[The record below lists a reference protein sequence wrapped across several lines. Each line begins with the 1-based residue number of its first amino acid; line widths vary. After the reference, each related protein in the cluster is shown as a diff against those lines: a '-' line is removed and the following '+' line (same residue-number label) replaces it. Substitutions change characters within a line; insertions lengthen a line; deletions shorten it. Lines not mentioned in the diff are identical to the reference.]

1 MRLWLAGLALAA
13 AYAMPA
19 CAQTPAQ
26 TPAKPIANQT
36 PIPPEKALPEKAAP
50 EKSTQ
55 EKSTQEQ
62 AAVPTVVGENDFRC
76 LASASQGGAI
86 LCKAQPD
93 IGVQLDGKT
102 VARTDKDGL
111 AVIGLTRTQKS
122 PAKITLVP
130 PPAANPPAKP
140 ILTTVSVKVAKRHDD
155 VGSLEM
161 ECAKIAPQNDA
172 DKKKAADSWIKK
184 ENALKSFND
193 PQAPIAFA
201 KPVEATDKQY
211 SISSFGRTRTYVPK
225 TKDCEPTTNVHN
237 GTDIAVPTGTEI
249 HAPMAGTVILADPDL
264 FFEGGCIFLDVGRGM
279 VSVTMHMSR
288 IDVKPGQVVKQGEL
302 MGLSGSTG
310 RVTGP
315 HVHWAIKYR
324 NVFDKDR
331 GSDIWLDPMLILKLD
346 AAALTTN

>member
-13 AYAMPA
+13 ACVTSAS
-19 CAQTPAQ
+19 AQ
-26 TPAKPIANQT
+26 TPAKPTASET
-36 PIPPEKALPEKAAP
+36 PVAP
-50 EKSTQ
+50 ESP
-55 EKSTQEQ
+55 
-62 AAVPTVVGENDFRC
+62 AAAVVGETDFRC
-76 LASASQGGAI
+76 LAKATQGGAI
-86 LCKAQPD
+86 LCKARP
-93 IGVQLDGKT
+93 GVGIQLDGKT
-102 VARTDKDGL
+102 VARTDKVGL
-111 AVIGLTRTQKS
+111 AVIGLKRDQKS
-122 PAKITLVP
+122 PAKITLAP
-130 PPAANPPAKP
+130 PPALNPPAKP
-140 ILTTVSVKVAKRHDD
+140 MLTTLSVTVARRHDD

-172 DKKKAADSWIKK
+172 DKKKAEDSWIKK
-184 ENALKSFND
+184 QNALKSFND
-193 PQAPIAFA
+193 PQAPLALA

-249 HAPMAGTVILADPDL
+249 HAPMAGRVILADPDL

-331 GSDIWLDPMLILKLD
+331 SSDIWLDPMLILKLD

>member
-1 MRLWLAGLALAA
+1 MRLWLAALALMAA
-13 AYAMPA
+13 CALPA
-19 CAQTPAQ
+19 CAQTPAKS
-26 TPAKPIANQT
+26 TATEA
-36 PIPPEKALPEKAAP
+36 AAP
-50 EKSTQ
+50 IEKPAAA
-55 EKSTQEQ
+55 
-62 AAVPTVVGENDFRC
+62 AAVVGKGDFRC
-76 LASASQGGAI
+76 LGSATQGGAI
-86 LCKAQPD
+86 LCKAPPG

-102 VARTDKDGL
+102 VAKADTDGL
-111 AVIGLTRTQKS
+111 AVIGLARSQKS

-130 PPAANPPAKP
+130 PSAISAPAKP
-140 ILTTVSVKVAKRHDD
+140 VLTTLSVMVAKRHDD

-172 DKKKAADSWIKK
+172 DKEKAAVSWTKK

-193 PQAPIAFA
+193 PLAPLAIA

-225 TKDCEPTTNVHN
+225 TKDCKGTTNVHN
-237 GTDIAVPTGTEI
+237 GTDIAVITGTEI

-264 FFEGGCIFLDVGRGM
+264 FFEGGCIFLDVGRGL

-288 IDVKPGQVVKQGEL
+288 IDVKPGQVVKQGEV
-302 MGLSGSTG
+302 MGLSGATG

-331 GSDIWLDPMLILKLD
+331 STDLWLDPMLVLKLD
-346 AAALTTN
+346 AAALM